1 MKTQQKNV
9 AAGIIGNVLEWY
21 DFAIYGYM
29 VPVLSALFFP
39 SDNPT
44 VSIIAAFSAFAAGY
58 FARPLGGV
66 IFGWVGD
73 KLGRKAVLTISVT
86 MMGLA
91 HSNRWDCSLL
101 IAKLAWQRLSCWYY
115 SEFSKV
121 SR

>member
-73 KLGRKAVLTISVT
+73 KLGR
-86 MMGLA
+86 
-91 HSNRWDCSLL
+91 
-101 IAKLAWQRLSCWYY
+101 
-115 SEFSKV
+115 
-121 SR
+121 